1 MAETQR
7 PENLIVRR
15 RGYGWAIFTA
25 YLSMGIILAVTLTGV
40 AFDGSGVARIAAFRS
55 SMK

>member
-7 PENLIVRR
+7 PETLFVRR
-15 RGYGWAIFTA
+15 RGYRWALVGA

-40 AFDGSGVARIAAFRS
+40 AFDGSGVAKITAFRS
-55 SMK
+55 SSK